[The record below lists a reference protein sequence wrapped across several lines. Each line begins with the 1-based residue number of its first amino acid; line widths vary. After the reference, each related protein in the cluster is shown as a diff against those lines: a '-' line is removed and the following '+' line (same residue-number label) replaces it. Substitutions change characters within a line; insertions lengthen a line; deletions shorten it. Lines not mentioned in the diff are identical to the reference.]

1 VGSLVTKLNN
11 LFKSETTMFTPSI
24 AATTHLTYVAIGIAI
39 TIWVA
44 RTLRLHGRVFLAKG
58 CKGNDEL
65 ATALSH
71 LLSVGFY
78 LLHIGVVLLMLKLG
92 SHATD
97 VTAAIET
104 LSTKIGAVLILLAL
118 SHFFHIALFAR
129 IHGKPRPA
137 FETNFGATV
146 PVPAK

>member
-1 VGSLVTKLNN
+1 
-11 LFKSETTMFTPSI
+11 MFTTSV
-24 AATTHLTYVAIGIAI
+24 AATTHLCYVAIGIAI

-44 RTLRLHGRVFLAKG
+44 RTLRLHGRVFLSKG
-58 CKGNDEL
+58 CKGNEEL
-65 ATALSH
+65 AMSLSH

-104 LSTKIGAVLILLAL
+104 LSTKVGVVLILLAM

-129 IHGKPRPA
+129 IHGKPRPT
-137 FETNFGATV
+137 FETGFATNV
-146 PVPAK
+146 PMAAK